1 MKNIVE
7 FSPRTNPARL
17 RRSTDLA
24 GSPRPAGPAD
34 RKHYLNSWKEVAHY
48 VGRSE
53 RTIQRWEK
61 NLGLPIHRPA
71 GKLRSSVIAVADEID
86 EWIRNTPARSIAA

>member
-1 MKNIVE
+1 MKNVAD
-7 FSPRTNPARL
+7 FNRPASGRL
-17 RRSTDLA
+17 RRSTDSG
-24 GSPRPAGPAD
+24 GSTNHQGPLND
-34 RKHYLNSWKEVAHY
+34 KHYLNSWKEVAQY

-71 GKLRSSVIAVADEID
+71 GKLRSSVIAVAEEVD
-86 EWIRNTPARSIAA
+86 EWIRKTPARSAAA

>member
-1 MKNIVE
+1 MNGKQ
-7 FSPRTNPARL
+7 
-17 RRSTDLA
+17 
-24 GSPRPAGPAD
+24 
-34 RKHYLNSWKEVAHY
+34 YLNSWKEVAHY

-71 GKLRSSVIAVADEID
+71 GKLRSSVIAVTDEID
-86 EWIRNTPARSIAA
+86 EWIKKTPAARSPEAPPAIVRVAGLRAA